1 MGANI
6 KWVIV
11 ALAVVG
17 AVVLIALD
25 KMTNEAGLIFVAGI
39 AAVIGIPSPQWGE
52 TPLALVVLENADDI
66 DAETLRSWANQR
78 LGKGQRIAELELREE
93 LPKSDI
99 GKVLKRELRT
109 PYWDE

>member
-39 AAVIGIPSPQWGE
+39 AAVIGIPKAIQAVKKKNVE
-52 TPLALVVLENADDI
+52 
-66 DAETLRSWANQR
+66 
-78 LGKGQRIAELELREE
+78 K
-93 LPKSDI
+93 
-99 GKVLKRELRT
+99 
-109 PYWDE
+109 